1 MFPINN
7 YQDIE
12 IHRSIVSNRLS
23 GKYTQKQ
30 YYTCWKECFSSTM
43 IQLDILPCN
52 HSHAFKKKKEKVNW
66 HERRLDPRPLNTH
79 NLLSRVWEIFS
90 ILSVRETFTSGLDP
104 PSQHRYLGIT
114 LQRHKLLPVP
124 ITLARQN
131 GSLLI
136 SILPVNGNIINLFP
150 IKK

>member
-12 IHRSIVSNRLS
+12 IHRSTVSNCLR
-23 GKYTQKQ
+23 GKSTQKQ
-30 YYTCWKECFSSTM
+30 YSMCWKECFSSTM
-43 IQLDILPCN
+43 VQLDILPCN
-52 HSHAFKKKKEKVNW
+52 HSHALKKKKVNW
-66 HERRLDPRPLNTH
+66 HERRLDPLPLNTH
-79 NLLSRVWEIFS
+79 NLLSRVWGIVS

-104 PSQHRYLGIT
+104 PPQHRYLGIT

-124 ITLARQN
+124 ITLARLN